1 MIETNLHKFISGSFC
16 KFTQILSQLK
26 HLKKNSLMDLNI
38 INKGLNYTQKRKKW
52 ILIITALGFSTYG
65 TFRVCKSPSVIK
77 FRNRV
82 FKILDSLASITEF
95 LGDSAETIGV
105 ISKDL
110 KEFVQSD
117 SDEIP
122 TSLKQVFKVTKS
134 DEFSESIV
142 RVTRAFMIGILQGC
156 KRVED
161 DKGDSGIGFSDRALD
176 KLFSPAGSG
185 FVSVIVGSFTKNMV
199 MAMYADNG
207 LNGSQNN
214 SVQKWVDVIADD
226 DRYKKLIGDC
236 IQRFVST
243 MVTVYLDKTMDI
255 NPYNEILTSLTNP
268 RHEEK
273 VRDLLALV
281 CNGAIETFVRTSH
294 QVLTNSRSNGN
305 SGSNATSS
313 SSYLIRKSSSTISK
327 VLDRQELVSSK
338 LKGRQFYGNM
348 KFVLDVTRKVTL
360 ATIKSFFG
368 FSLNRISDGMKRS
381 CRETYRYLSA
391 KSLIVMTICISL
403 YLYLLSEP
411 WNLVSV

>member
-1 MIETNLHKFISGSFC
+1 
-16 KFTQILSQLK
+16 
-26 HLKKNSLMDLNI
+26 MDLEI
-38 INKGLNYTQKRKKW
+38 INKALNYTQKRKKW

-65 TFRVCKSPSVIK
+65 TFKVCNSPSVIK

-82 FKILDSLASITEF
+82 FKILDSLATITET
-95 LGDSAETIGV
+95 LGDSAETVGV

-122 TSLKQVFKVTKS
+122 TSLKQVFKITKS
-134 DEFSESIV
+134 DEFSESVV
-142 RVTRAFMIGILQGC
+142 RVTRAFMIGIIQGC
-156 KRVED
+156 NRGEGG
-161 DKGDSGIGFSDRALD
+161 KGDSGNGFSDRALD

-199 MAMYADNG
+199 LAMYDENG
-207 LNGSQNN
+207 VNGSKNSSS

-236 IQRFVST
+236 IQRFVSS

-268 RHEEK
+268 KHEEK

-305 SGSNATSS
+305 PDSNASSS
-313 SSYLIRKSSSTISK
+313 SSYLLRKSSSTISK

-338 LKGRQFYGNM
+338 LKGRQIQGNM
-348 KFVLDVTRKVTL
+348 KFLLDVTGKVTL
-360 ATIKSFFG
+360 ATINSFLW
-368 FSLNRISDGMKRS
+368 FSFNRLSDGMKIS
-381 CRETYRYLSA
+381 WRETYRYLSA

-403 YLYLLSEP
+403 YLHLLSQP
-411 WNLVSV
+411 WSLVSV